1 MILILILKSFY
12 GWFVILKHQNHL
24 SNHQILQVELQAAE
38 QQLQDKV
45 GQICDAVGT
54 PKLKQ
59 TELEFLK
66 EYVSVVEPLTVT

>member
-1 MILILILKSFY
+1 
-12 GWFVILKHQNHL
+12 
-24 SNHQILQVELQAAE
+24 LQVELQAAE
-38 QQLQDKV
+38 QQLQDKA

-66 EYVSVVEPLTVT
+66 EYVSVVGPLTVTLDQLQGNRECFLECWYQNSFI